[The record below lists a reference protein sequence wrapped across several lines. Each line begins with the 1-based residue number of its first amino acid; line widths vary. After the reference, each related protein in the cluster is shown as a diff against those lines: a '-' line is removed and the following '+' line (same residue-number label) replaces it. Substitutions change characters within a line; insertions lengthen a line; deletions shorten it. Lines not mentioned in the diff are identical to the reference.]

1 MVAAMSTIVQLSQ
14 ACTVAL
20 ADADAHGAKVAA
32 HFLRVQIREL
42 FRELNHRGERVD
54 PKAETEAVVNPA
66 RLHG

>member
-1 MVAAMSTIVQLSQ
+1 MVAAMSTVAQLSH
-14 ACTVAL
+14 ACTEAL
-20 ADADAHGAKVAA
+20 HDADAHGAKVAS

-42 FRELNHRGERVD
+42 VRELNHRGERVD